1 MDRKKAM
8 PLIKSEDE
16 LSKCIEMLRIKRQDI
31 HEQIL
36 KEEDKE
42 RMQKEIA
49 MLNEKLQEVCHSIT
63 KKLQTRLE
71 YDRTIKET
79 SAAYTKIRESAKSLL
94 HILKR
99 EENHLGSKLYS
110 GASEDDFKSLR
121 ELRNIH
127 HH

>member
-16 LSKCIEMLRIKRQDI
+16 LSKCIEILRIKRQEI

-36 KEEDKE
+36 K
-42 RMQKEIA
+42 KEIA

>member
-1 MDRKKAM
+1 MERKKGM

-16 LSKCIEMLRIKRQDI
+16 LSKCIEILRVKRQEI
-31 HEQIL
+31 HEQII

-49 MLNEKLQEVCHSIT
+49 MLNDKLQEVCHSIA

-99 EENHLGSKLYS
+99 EESHLGNKLYS
-110 GASEDDFKSLR
+110 GTSEDDLRSLR
-121 ELRNIH
+121 ELRNIQN
-127 HH
+127 